1 MPARIVIV
9 DDDPVHNLLLGSILE
24 QAGYEVRKCE
34 SGLAALAEVA
44 RGCDYLITDYHMP
57 GMNGVELIRAVRR
70 QHSPACLV
78 LTGSEGGAIDKPAKA
93 SGAAAVL
100 CKPTHP
106 RRLLKF
112 LEGIAGGNRPSAP
125 PASGFGRVAATE
137 AATAS

>member
-9 DDDPVHNLLLGSILE
+9 DDDPVHNLLLGTILE
-24 QAGYEVRKCE
+24 RAGYEVRACE
-34 SGLAALAEVA
+34 SGPAALAEVA
-44 RGCDYLITDYHMP
+44 RGCDCLITDYHMP

-78 LTGSEGGAIDKPAKA
+78 LTASEGAIDQPAKA

-100 CKPTHP
+100 RKPTHP

-112 LEGIAGGNRPSAP
+112 LEAFAGGNRP
-125 PASGFGRVAATE
+125 TQ
-137 AATAS
+137 ATAS